1 MVKLISLRDETYKKL
16 ATFKKAGNMSFS
28 EAIELLLNFYKT
40 KKEKTSIKSLK
51 GIIKESDLIKSR
63 IKKITNG

>member
-16 ATFKKAGNMSFS
+16 LMFKKSTNLSFS

-40 KKEKTSIKSLK
+40 KKEKTEIKTLK
-51 GIIKESDLIKSR
+51 GILKDKNLIRSR
-63 IKKITNG
+63 IKKILNE